1 MFLYACKSV
10 NLYINRKMLYKK
22 EMLDIINGVLFE
34 GVGTEGVDMYQITYP
49 HFLSPFVFLSLENG
63 IQQK

>member
-1 MFLYACKSV
+1 
-10 NLYINRKMLYKK
+10 MLYKK